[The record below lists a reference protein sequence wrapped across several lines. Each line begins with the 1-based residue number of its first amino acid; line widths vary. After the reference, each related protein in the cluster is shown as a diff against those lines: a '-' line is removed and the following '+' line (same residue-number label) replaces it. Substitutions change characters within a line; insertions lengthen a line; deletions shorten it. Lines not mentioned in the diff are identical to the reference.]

1 MKARFKLWWDDNWQ
15 KLAIGAVVILV
26 VVSTVAGTYVFL
38 FQLESFQKQTMI
50 ASFPIYFFSAV
61 ISSLVF
67 VFGYRFFGMGGM
79 SKLSSQSR
87 KLDAEFL
94 KIKFSDVI
102 GLEEPKREAMEVV
115 SLIRDRALVKKIGG
129 KIIKGIL
136 MQGPP
141 GCGKTLLAKAIAAES
156 GIPFLSMSG
165 SEFVE
170 VFVGVGASRVRQL
183 IKRARLLA
191 EAHGACIVFIDELD
205 VIGRART
212 FNAFGGSEETNSTQ
226 NELLV
231 QMDGIGS
238 GADKLIFIGATNATE
253 STMDPALLRPGRFDR
268 KIYVGKPHLKER
280 EDIFRYYLGKVKA
293 DPALDMK
300 KLAQRTVQK
309 SPADIELAVKE
320 SALIAAR
327 EGREMVVFKDLSQ
340 AFERIDLGVAHR
352 LPMTDKEKEM
362 IAIHESGH
370 LITVYNQHPTHDVFK
385 ATILHRGGALG
396 HVLPVPREE
405 QYTQTR
411 DELVANIKVSLAG
424 FLAERIKFGVTSTGA
439 SSDFANAL
447 AHAQAMVWQYGMGTS
462 GIIGNYAITQNN
474 QMIHSQISEEFKNR
488 LNNETQAILKQCE
501 KETEE
506 FLRRE
511 WSMVENFAKLLIEK
525 EELNYDEIEEVF
537 AQHGKSRVPPS
548 SHS

>member
-1 MKARFKLWWDDNWQ
+1 MNKAKLKLWWDDNWMSLM
-15 KLAIGAVVILV
+15 KWLLIVLSLGLTIVG
-26 VVSTVAGTYVFL
+26 SYVFL
-38 FQLESFQKQTMI
+38 FQLESFQKQSLL
-50 ASFPIYFFSAV
+50 ASFPIYLFNAV
-61 ISSLVF
+61 VSSLVF
-67 VFGYRFFGMGGM
+67 VFGYRYFMMGGM

-87 KLDAEFL
+87 KLDAQFI

-102 GLEEPKREAMEVV
+102 GLEEAKREALEVV
-115 SLIRDRALVKKIGG
+115 SLIRDRALVKRIGG

-156 GIPFLSMSG
+156 GIPFLAISG

-183 IKRARLLA
+183 MKRARLLA

-205 VIGRART
+205 VIGRARS

-231 QMDGIGS
+231 QMDGIQSGS
-238 GADKLIFIGATNATE
+238 DKLIFIGATNAAE
-253 STMDPALLRPGRFDR
+253 STLDPALLRPGRFDR

-280 EDIFRYYLGKVKA
+280 EDLFRYYLGKVKA
-293 DPALDMK
+293 DPNLEMK
-300 KLAQRTVQK
+300 KLAQRTVAK
-309 SPADIELAVKE
+309 SPADIESAIKE

-327 EGREMVVFKDLSQ
+327 ESRDMITLKDLSQ
-340 AFERIDLGVAHR
+340 AFERIDLGIAHR
-352 LPMTDKEKEM
+352 LPMTAKEKETV
-362 IAIHESGH
+362 ATHEAGH
-370 LITVYNQHPTHDVFK
+370 LVTVYNEHPTHDVFK

-405 QYTQTR
+405 QYTR
-411 DELVANIKVSLAG
+411 SKPELIANIKVALAG
-424 FLAERIKFGVTSTGA
+424 FLAEKIKYGVTSTGA

-447 AHAQAMVWQYGMGTS
+447 SHAQAMVWEYGMGTS
-462 GIIGNYAITQNN
+462 GILGNYAIVQNN
-474 QMIHSQISEEFKNR
+474 QTVFMLSESLKNQ
-488 LNNETQAILKQCE
+488 LNSEVQAILHDCA
-501 KETEE
+501 KETEA
-506 FLRRE
+506 FLRKE
-511 WSMVENFAKLLIEK
+511 WEMVEIFGKLLIEK

-537 AQHGKSRVPPS
+537 AAHGKSRPTPPAS
-548 SHS
+548 L